1 MAPSSLLVA
10 RSSWLVVVVLLLA
23 CSVASA
29 QNYRMMKDSAT
40 HGDSIAYGESMT
52 GFFAVGQ
59 ATSAPVSGASQQ
71 GWIGFLPVIRSLKP
85 LSVFEN
91 PENDRLKLAPN
102 PASDRI
108 SIDGILGT
116 VSEVQVWSV
125 IGSPIQIP
133 FQQTDEQVNIDI
145 GSIPSGSYRIVL
157 VSETGRYSKAVVITH

>member
-1 MAPSSLLVA
+1 MIRGL
-10 RSSWLVVVVLLLA
+10 WLVVGGLLVA

-40 HGDSIAYGESMT
+40 ASDSIAYGESMT

-59 ATSAPVSGASQQ
+59 ATSAPVSGTTQQ
-71 GWIGFLPVIRSLKP
+71 GWLGFLPVIRALKP

-91 PENDRLKLAPN
+91 PENDRLTLAPN

-108 SIDGILGT
+108 SIGGILGI

-133 FQQTDEQVNIDI
+133 FQQTDEQVSIDI

-157 VSETGRYSKAVVITH
+157 VSETGRYSKAVLVTR